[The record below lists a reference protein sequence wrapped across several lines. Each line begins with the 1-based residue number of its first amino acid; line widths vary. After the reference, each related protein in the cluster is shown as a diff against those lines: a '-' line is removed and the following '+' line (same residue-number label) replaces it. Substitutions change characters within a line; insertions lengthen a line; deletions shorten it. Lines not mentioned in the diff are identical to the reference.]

1 MAIRMDDKVETLE
14 LELQQV
20 REENNTLRFMLEV
33 MSIKCTKLESHLQ
46 EIKKEEHRG
55 IISSNHQ
62 IGSIPNIDSSKRARL
77 EIPTA
82 QKPLQVFVRTQP
94 NDESLIIKDGYQWR
108 KYGQKVT
115 KDNASPRAYF
125 RCSMAPSCPAKKK
138 VQKCINDRSILV
150 ATYDGEHN
158 HGVPNESF
166 KPSSSTPKGSSI
178 SNNKLPTT
186 LNDKEATNTRLCEN
200 VMQQFGYG
208 RHIKIEE
215 YASSL
220 IKDPDFT
227 AALAEAVARTV
238 TDQEHK
244 RQGLNLDL
252 NLSEE

>member
-1 MAIRMDDKVETLE
+1 METLQ

-46 EIKKEEHRG
+46 DIKKEEHRR
-55 IISSNHQ
+55 IINSNYQ

-186 LNDKEATNTRLCEN
+186 LNDKEDTNTRLCED

-208 RHIKIEE
+208 SNIKIEE

-227 AALAEAVARTV
+227 AALAEAVVRTV

-244 RQGLNLDL
+244 RQGLNLNL
-252 NLSEE
+252 NISEE

>member
-1 MAIRMDDKVETLE
+1 MKTLE

-46 EIKKEEHRG
+46 DIKKEEHKG

-62 IGSIPNIDSSKRARL
+62 IRSIPNIDSSKRARL
-77 EIPTA
+77 EFPTA

-138 VQKCINDRSILV
+138 VQKCIHDRSILV

-186 LNDKEATNTRLCEN
+186 LNDKEATNTRICED
-200 VMQQFGYG
+200 VMQKIGYG
-208 RHIKIEE
+208 KHIRIEE

-227 AALAEAVARTV
+227 AVLAEAVAQTF